1 MLLGTFWVHALPAQE
16 PCLPVFVSPSPAV
29 LSSSAD
35 KTRAGAQLQP
45 TEPDLLADAQN
56 WVNKWPDAVGNTSML
71 SALMIAD
78 EHWAADSW

>member
-1 MLLGTFWVHALPAQE
+1 M
-16 PCLPVFVSPSPAV
+16 FVSPSPATPPP
-29 LSSSAD
+29 SAD

-45 TEPDLLADAQN
+45 TEPDLLTDAQN

-71 SALMIAD
+71 TALMIAD